1 MIKFI
6 KTGAEQMG
14 VELFVLAGYRNE
26 DGVLMKARYDVICG
40 SCEIL
45 PMILNRFETK
55 HAGDEP
61 KFSKNFKTHGREVW
75 DKWDEYLHEK
85 FDGECRFFVSVIR
98 YNDNHLFPTAEQEEG
113 DDDNAPSLPVDKS
126 VPWPLESD
134 EDGWPLL
141 PSLKELSL
149 VQIKDIARS
158 FLTIIYSEFRI
169 FKT

>member
-1 MIKFI
+1 
-6 KTGAEQMG
+6 
-14 VELFVLAGYRNE
+14 
-26 DGVLMKARYDVICG
+26 
-40 SCEIL
+40 
-45 PMILNRFETK
+45 
-55 HAGDEP
+55 
-61 KFSKNFKTHGREVW
+61 
-75 DKWDEYLHEK
+75 
-85 FDGECRFFVSVIR
+85 VIR
-98 YNDNHLFPTAEQEEG
+98 SNDNHLFPAAEQEEG

-149 VQIKDIARS
+149 VQIKDIVRS